1 MHTPESH
8 PDYRILK
15 ESLHTMSDFI
25 ASTHDP
31 QSFRQVHVWYD
42 NNCMNFTMTVITVA
56 LVKLCVCITCSCEVY
71 LKLAS
76 FVSFVGL

>member
-1 MHTPESH
+1 MNSILFLSTLQDLCMHTPDSH

-31 QSFRQVHVWYD
+31 QSFRQVHTYIHEW
-42 NNCMNFTMTVITVA
+42 A
-56 LVKLCVCITCSCEVY
+56 
-71 LKLAS
+71 
-76 FVSFVGL
+76 

>member
-31 QSFRQVHVWYD
+31 QSFRQVHVY
-42 NNCMNFTMTVITVA
+42 NMTAYVLNSACVTVHLILLYNVA
-56 LVKLCVCITCSCEVY
+56 V
-71 LKLAS
+71 
-76 FVSFVGL
+76 